1 MLEREVVAASLP
13 LARRLF
19 AASPGGGGD
28 GATVAD
34 ALRLVAVTAGTG
46 QEEARVIGMI
56 ALTAGTTREDG
67 PRQARIRALAVAAN
81 HRRRGVGARL
91 LQAAERWARRN
102 RMAALT
108 TIVVDDNHAALAF
121 FHRAGYYEKR
131 GALVKP
137 LAAAER
143 PRTDP

>member
-19 AASPGGGGD
+19 AASPGGAG

-46 QEEARVIGMI
+46 QVQERAIGMI